1 MSNEVLSNV
10 ELYTDGSS
18 LKNPGASGLAYVI
31 RYWEVANGSDMPAAK
46 TIEGSQG
53 FRLSTNNRME
63 IMAAIHGLNKI
74 ISSLGSPS
82 GFQGV
87 TQISLSSDSEYLCN
101 AINQRWIQK
110 WQQNNW
116 MTSGFRDKKP
126 QPVKNKDLWEQIV
139 TIQNTLQESGVA
151 LMVNHIKG
159 HSGHEFNE
167 QCDKMAVA
175 ASTDSS
181 KHIVDEVYEQTMTAY
196 NRR

>member
-1 MSNEVLSNV
+1 MINTI

-31 RYWEVANGSDMPAAK
+31 RYMEIANDGDMPVPK

-63 IMAAIHGLNKI
+63 ISAAIYGLNRI
-74 ISSLGSPS
+74 INCVENDPV
-82 GFQGV
+82 FQGAS
-87 TQISLSSDSEYLCN
+87 QINLSSDSEYLCN

-139 TIQNTLQESGVA
+139 SIQNALQGFGITLV
-151 LMVNHIKG
+151 VNHVKG
-159 HSGHEFNE
+159 HNGHEFNE

-175 ASTDSS
+175 ASTDTSN
-181 KHIVDEVYEQTMTAY
+181 HIVDEVYEQTMTAY

>member
-1 MSNEVLSNV
+1 MSNEVMGNI

-31 RYWEVANGSDMPAAK
+31 RYLEIANDGDMPVAK
-46 TIEGSQG
+46 TVEGSQG

-74 ISSLGSPS
+74 ISSLGNIP

-87 TQISLSSDSEYLCN
+87 TQINLSSDSEYLCN

-139 TIQNTLQESGVA
+139 TIQNTLQNAAITLV
-151 LMVNHIKG
+151 VNHVKG

-175 ASTDSS
+175 ASTDTS
-181 KHIVDEVYEQTMTAY
+181 KHMVDEVYEQTMTAY